1 MTGPAG
7 DDRRLIDQVFGTE
20 LPQESSER
28 DHDRPVTMRS
38 VERTEV
44 GAPPAAERRGGEPD
58 YWGEDDREQWLR
70 ENVPPHH
77 I

>member
-1 MTGPAG
+1 MTKPAG
-7 DDRRLIDQVFGTE
+7 DDRSLINQVFGTE
-20 LPQESSER
+20 LPQESTDER
-28 DHDRPVTMRS
+28 DYDRPVTMRS
-38 VERTEV
+38 VERTE
-44 GAPPAAERRGGEPD
+44 EELD